1 VAIISNTGL
10 ARAVAEGEAIITATS
25 GNASDSILLKVTLP
39 GPSRSAGGIVID
51 HACTDLGSIPEYW
64 IARAKTDLHIAYGHT
79 SYGSQLT
86 AGMAG
91 LSSWKGPPYTYSAP
105 GTGSGLDL
113 RDNPFTSD
121 QRDLG
126 YPDFAAWA
134 DETRS
139 YLNAHREINVV
150 VWSWESQVST
160 ATEADINGYLNL
172 MNTLETEYPEVKFV
186 YMTGHLDGTGP
197 SGNLHAGNE
206 QIRAYCRNNGKILYD
221 FADIEAYDPDGT
233 FFGDRIAN
241 GSCDYDSNGDR
252 VRDANWA
259 VQWQKSHTKGMDW
272 YECPAA
278 YSQPLNANQKAYAAW
293 WLWARLAG
301 WDGR

>member
-197 SGNLHAGNE
+197 SGNLHARNE